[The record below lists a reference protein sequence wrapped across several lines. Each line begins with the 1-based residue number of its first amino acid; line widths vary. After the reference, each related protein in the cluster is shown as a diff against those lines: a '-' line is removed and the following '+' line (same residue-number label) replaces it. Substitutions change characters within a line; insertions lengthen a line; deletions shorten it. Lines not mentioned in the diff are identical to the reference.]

1 MPTYLTVYPGPA
13 RTTASDLNPF
23 PGEVRANLTVAT
35 VNANGTITVY
45 NSSGSIDVVVDVLGW
60 YA

>member
-1 MPTYLTVYPGPA
+1 
-13 RTTASDLNPF
+13 
-23 PGEVRANLTVAT
+23 VAT